1 MPEHNDSHTNQGQEP
16 TNSLLE
22 SLQDQIQRAQEAGAD
37 ASIEDQLN

>member
-1 MPEHNDSHTNQGQEP
+1 
-16 TNSLLE
+16 LLE